1 MLKRIC
7 ACICLIVELC
17 LKDSKAQE
25 HMGVSVSVCVC
36 LNEDGEKRE
45 GMIGEGKEAGE
56 KGKNLR
62 LEGL

>member
-25 HMGVSVSVCVC
+25 HMCMSVSVCVY
-36 LNEDGEKRE
+36 LNEDGENRE
-45 GMIGEGKEAGE
+45 GMRGEGKEAE
-56 KGKNLR
+56 ERGKNLR